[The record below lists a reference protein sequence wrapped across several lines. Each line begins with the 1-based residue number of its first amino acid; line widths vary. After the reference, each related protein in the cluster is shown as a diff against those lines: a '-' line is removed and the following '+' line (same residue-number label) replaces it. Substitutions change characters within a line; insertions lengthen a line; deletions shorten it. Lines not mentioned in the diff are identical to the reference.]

1 MLTVDHNISQST
13 IHGLGVFS
21 NEKIAAGQLVWTFSP
36 VVDREVP
43 IEQLLKMPDHVL
55 RMFARHAW
63 YVKER
68 GTFVIGL
75 DGDYFMN
82 HSDEPNLTDDG
93 EHMYAARDIEVGDE
107 LTCDY
112 STVTVVE
119 FDPNKGHAHA
129 EDIREFYTKIFQQ
142 DAHQRVTAEVG
153 MLAPISKLA
162 QLQMRSFA

>member
-1 MLTVDHNISQST
+1 MLTVDHNISPST

-21 NEKIAAGQLVWTFSP
+21 NEKILTGQLVWTFSP

-43 IEQLLKMPDHVL
+43 IEQLLTMPDHVL

-63 YVKER
+63 YVEER
-68 GTFVIGL
+68 STFVIGT

-93 EHMYAARDIEVGDE
+93 EYMYAARDIEVGEE

-112 STVTVVE
+112 SAVTVVE
-119 FDPNKGHAHA
+119 FDPNKGRAHA
-129 EDIREFYTKIFQQ
+129 KDIREFYTTIIQQ
-142 DAHQRVTAEVG
+142 NAPRRTSKEIG
-153 MLAPISKLA
+153 MLAAVSCSAGPRMQSRA
-162 QLQMRSFA
+162 